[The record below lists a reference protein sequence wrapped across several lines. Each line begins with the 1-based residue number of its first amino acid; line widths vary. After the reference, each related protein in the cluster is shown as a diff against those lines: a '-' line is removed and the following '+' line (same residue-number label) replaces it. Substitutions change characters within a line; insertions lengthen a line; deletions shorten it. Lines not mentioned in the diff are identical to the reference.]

1 VRSPPHLARP
11 AVHAHAQRGGAGLE
25 VQSWLRGEGA
35 LPSFC
40 PPAGASGAYPV
51 TNIRALAAAA
61 ARRAWNTTTDHS
73 KWAVGTPP
81 PWRGPADGLLDVD
94 RGRGGPPGPEMSPA
108 RHAPGAEGGNR
119 TSGRDGAG
127 GLGLG
132 SGSGL
137 GLADMGEAPGAW
149 YGAACVGD
157 LNRERG
163 QLVRGGSALC
173 FAGHAGVWRALRRL
187 VATVEVC
194 APGAH

>member
-1 VRSPPHLARP
+1 
-11 AVHAHAQRGGAGLE
+11 

-40 PPAGASGAYPV
+40 PPAGAPGAYPV
-51 TNIRALAAAA
+51 TNVRALAAAA
-61 ARRAWNTTTDHS
+61 ARRAWNATTDHS

-81 PWRGPADGLLDVD
+81 PWHAPADGTREAD
-94 RGRGGPPGPEMSPA
+94 RGRTGAPGPASSPA
-108 RHAPGAEGGNR
+108 RHAPGAEGGDR
-119 TSGRDGAG
+119 MRGGAG
-127 GLGLG
+127 GQGLG
-132 SGSGL
+132 SGLAL
-137 GLADMGEAPGAW
+137 GPADTGEAPGAW

-187 VATVEVC
+187 VATIEVC
-194 APGAH
+194 TPGVH